1 MNKSITNIIVN
12 KSVNNKV
19 VIIVEQCNSEKKNN
33 GYK

>member
-19 VIIVEQCNSEKKNN
+19 VIIVKQFNGEKNKHD
-33 GYK
+33 G